1 MNRKKK
7 KQQTD
12 NQGKNKKKQTD
23 NQGDTEEVDHEEEQ
37 QAVEEEI
44 ETREAEVEEASIMM
58 QDMEQIEND
67 LNSLQ
72 DDSDE
77 HPFKA
82 NGIDICA
89 LAESLIKGFSPLET
103 LTKAELASIV
113 AKIEADEVS
122 SQDLKG
128 IRKKKKTLK
137 RVKAAVLDFVQKNCF
152 CTQFA
157 QQKWK
162 MGRAYQKISN
172 SAFDV
177 PLSMYLQISTSI
189 QLKFDSNVFV

>member
-7 KQQTD
+7 KKQTD
-12 NQGKNKKKQTD
+12 NQGKKKQAD

-128 IRKKKKTLK
+128 IRRLMPCPFTCPKMFCASPNFLCHTKKLFTYCASHKHF
-137 RVKAAVLDFVQKNCF
+137 VPVQKMIC
-152 CTQFA
+152 
-157 QQKWK
+157 
-162 MGRAYQKISN
+162 
-172 SAFDV
+172 
-177 PLSMYLQISTSI
+177 I
-189 QLKFDSNVFV
+189 Q

>member
-7 KQQTD
+7 K
-12 NQGKNKKKQTD
+12 KQAD

-128 IRKKKKTLK
+128 IRRLMPCPFTCPKMFCASPNFLCHTKKLFTYCASHKHF
-137 RVKAAVLDFVQKNCF
+137 VPVQKMIC
-152 CTQFA
+152 
-157 QQKWK
+157 
-162 MGRAYQKISN
+162 
-172 SAFDV
+172 
-177 PLSMYLQISTSI
+177 I
-189 QLKFDSNVFV
+189 Q

>member
-1 MNRKKK
+1 MNRKK
-7 KQQTD
+7 
-12 NQGKNKKKQTD
+12 NQNQTD

-128 IRKKKKTLK
+128 IRRLMPCPFTCPKMFCASPNFLCHTKKLFTYCASHKHF
-137 RVKAAVLDFVQKNCF
+137 VPVQKMIC
-152 CTQFA
+152 
-157 QQKWK
+157 
-162 MGRAYQKISN
+162 IH
-172 SAFDV
+172 
-177 PLSMYLQISTSI
+177 
-189 QLKFDSNVFV
+189 

>member
-23 NQGDTEEVDHEEEQ
+23 NQGDAEEVDHEEEQ

-177 PLSMYLQISTSI
+177 PLSMYLQISPSI
-189 QLKFDSNVFV
+189 QLKFDSNVFM

>member
-7 KQQTD
+7 K
-12 NQGKNKKKQTD
+12 KQAD

-89 LAESLIKGFSPLET
+89 LAESLIKGYSPLET

-128 IRKKKKTLK
+128 IRQKKKTLK

-177 PLSMYLQISTSI
+177 PLSMYRQISTSI

>member
-7 KQQTD
+7 K
-12 NQGKNKKKQTD
+12 KQAD

-89 LAESLIKGFSPLET
+89 LAESLIKGYSPLET

-128 IRKKKKTLK
+128 IRQKKKTLK

>member
-1 MNRKKK
+1 
-7 KQQTD
+7 
-12 NQGKNKKKQTD
+12 
-23 NQGDTEEVDHEEEQ
+23 
-37 QAVEEEI
+37 
-44 ETREAEVEEASIMM
+44 MM

-72 DDSDE
+72 DDSDV

-89 LAESLIKGFSPLET
+89 LAESLTKGYSPLET

-128 IRKKKKTLK
+128 IRQKKKTLK
-137 RVKAAVLDFVQKNCF
+137 RIKSNPTKIQFQCF
-152 CTQFA
+152 CVL
-157 QQKWK
+157 KE
-162 MGRAYQKISN
+162 
-172 SAFDV
+172 V
-177 PLSMYLQISTSI
+177 PPTILLFVSSILSYVCTKCL
-189 QLKFDSNVFV
+189 

>member
-7 KQQTD
+7 K
-12 NQGKNKKKQTD
+12 KKTD
-23 NQGDTEEVDHEEEQ
+23 NQGDTEEVVLEEEQ

-44 ETREAEVEEASIMM
+44 ETPETEVEEASIMM

-72 DDSDE
+72 DDSDV

-89 LAESLIKGFSPLET
+89 LAESLIKGYSPLEN
-103 LTKAELASIV
+103 LTKAELAFLV

-128 IRKKKKTLK
+128 IRRKRKTLK
-137 RVKAAVLDFVQKNCF
+137 QVKAAVLDFVQKNCF
-152 CTQFA
+152 CT
-157 QQKWK
+157 
-162 MGRAYQKISN
+162 
-172 SAFDV
+172 
-177 PLSMYLQISTSI
+177 
-189 QLKFDSNVFV
+189 

>member
-7 KQQTD
+7 K
-12 NQGKNKKKQTD
+12 KQAD

-37 QAVEEEI
+37 HAVEEEI

-128 IRKKKKTLK
+128 IRRLMPCPFTCPKMFCASPNFLCNTKKLFTYCASHKHF
-137 RVKAAVLDFVQKNCF
+137 VPVQKMIC
-152 CTQFA
+152 
-157 QQKWK
+157 
-162 MGRAYQKISN
+162 
-172 SAFDV
+172 
-177 PLSMYLQISTSI
+177 I
-189 QLKFDSNVFV
+189 Q

>member
-7 KQQTD
+7 K
-12 NQGKNKKKQTD
+12 KQAD

-128 IRKKKKTLK
+128 IRRLMPCPFTCPKMFCASPNFLCHTKKLFTYCASTKDDLHSVKLVFVLAQKFLK
-137 RVKAAVLDFVQKNCF
+137 RH
-152 CTQFA
+152 
-157 QQKWK
+157 
-162 MGRAYQKISN
+162 
-172 SAFDV
+172 
-177 PLSMYLQISTSI
+177 
-189 QLKFDSNVFV
+189 

>member
-7 KQQTD
+7 KNQTD

-122 SQDLKG
+122 SQG
-128 IRKKKKTLK
+128 IRQKKKTLK

-177 PLSMYLQISTSI
+177 PLSMYLQISPSI
-189 QLKFDSNVFV
+189 QLKFDSNVFM

>member
-7 KQQTD
+7 K
-12 NQGKNKKKQTD
+12 KQAD

-113 AKIEADEVS
+113 AKIEADCYICTS
-122 SQDLKG
+122 SW
-128 IRKKKKTLK
+128 R
-137 RVKAAVLDFVQKNCF
+137 N
-152 CTQFA
+152 
-157 QQKWK
+157 
-162 MGRAYQKISN
+162 QKIIQ
-172 SAFDV
+172 FLFQEIGHMKGLV
-177 PLSMYLQISTSI
+177 ISRTT
-189 QLKFDSNVFV
+189 LR

>member
-23 NQGDTEEVDHEEEQ
+23 NQGDAEEVDHEEEQ

-162 MGRAYQKISN
+162 IGRAYQTISN

-177 PLSMYLQISTSI
+177 PLYLQISTSI
-189 QLKFDSNVFV
+189 QLQFDSIVFV

>member
-7 KQQTD
+7 K
-12 NQGKNKKKQTD
+12 KQAD

-44 ETREAEVEEASIMM
+44 ETHEAEVEEASIMM

-128 IRKKKKTLK
+128 IRRLLPCPFTCPKMFCASPNFLCHTKKLFTYCASHKHF
-137 RVKAAVLDFVQKNCF
+137 VPVQKMIC
-152 CTQFA
+152 
-157 QQKWK
+157 
-162 MGRAYQKISN
+162 
-172 SAFDV
+172 
-177 PLSMYLQISTSI
+177 I
-189 QLKFDSNVFV
+189 Q

>member
-7 KQQTD
+7 K
-12 NQGKNKKKQTD
+12 KQAD

-128 IRKKKKTLK
+128 IRRLMPCPFTCPKMFCASPNFLCNTKKLFTYCASHKHF
-137 RVKAAVLDFVQKNCF
+137 VPVQKMIC
-152 CTQFA
+152 
-157 QQKWK
+157 
-162 MGRAYQKISN
+162 
-172 SAFDV
+172 
-177 PLSMYLQISTSI
+177 I
-189 QLKFDSNVFV
+189 Q

>member
-1 MNRKKK
+1 MNRKK
-7 KQQTD
+7 
-12 NQGKNKKKQTD
+12 KKKQTD

-128 IRKKKKTLK
+128 IRRLMPCPFTCPKMFCASPNFLCHTKKLFTYCASHKHF
-137 RVKAAVLDFVQKNCF
+137 VPVQKMIC
-152 CTQFA
+152 
-157 QQKWK
+157 
-162 MGRAYQKISN
+162 
-172 SAFDV
+172 
-177 PLSMYLQISTSI
+177 I
-189 QLKFDSNVFV
+189 Q

>member
-7 KQQTD
+7 KNQTD

-128 IRKKKKTLK
+128 IRQK
-137 RVKAAVLDFVQKNCF
+137 RRL
-152 CTQFA
+152 
-157 QQKWK
+157 
-162 MGRAYQKISN
+162 
-172 SAFDV
+172 
-177 PLSMYLQISTSI
+177 
-189 QLKFDSNVFV
+189 

>member
-1 MNRKKK
+1 MKPGFWKKEKKGEKGENRR
-7 KQQTD
+7 KQ
-12 NQGKNKKKQTD
+12 
-23 NQGDTEEVDHEEEQ
+23 QGDTEEVDLEEEQ

-44 ETREAEVEEASIMM
+44 ETREAEVEEASIVM

-72 DDSDE
+72 DDSDV

-89 LAESLIKGFSPLET
+89 LAESLIKGYSPLET

-122 SQDLKG
+122 S
-128 IRKKKKTLK
+128 
-137 RVKAAVLDFVQKNCF
+137 
-152 CTQFA
+152 
-157 QQKWK
+157 
-162 MGRAYQKISN
+162 
-172 SAFDV
+172 
-177 PLSMYLQISTSI
+177 
-189 QLKFDSNVFV
+189 